1 MEDNIITR
9 LLTISLFILSGLAV
23 GIIFSPLIQN
33 INTRLLLGI
42 GLILITAIS
51 YILFRWY
58 LLKQKRMITTLD
70 GGEKMSE
77 VGFVVDTFHDLVT
90 KLKEKERELE
100 RLKALAEEKANRM
113 EIYSENILQSVPSG
127 VVSIDNSMEIKSIN
141 QAAQRILGVD
151 AGDVLGRKFNE
162 VFDEPLIKLLEEGK
176 TVSRA
181 EYPYVTRDKRHIWL
195 GITTSPLKNGA
206 GNVIGQIFVFTDLTD
221 IKTLQAQVALKE
233 RLSQLGEMS
242 AGISHELRNSIS
254 VISGYAKLLEKKVEE
269 SGRAAVRAILAEV
282 ENINKI
288 ISELLS
294 FARPTVL
301 NMGPVD
307 LEKLIKESLGSVV
320 DSKGPVRVSINIE
333 TSLSIN
339 ADEVLLRQ
347 ALTNLFINALEA
359 MPEGGSLEIGAV
371 PLHDK
376 VEITIRDTGHGIPED
391 IRQKIFLPFYTTKE
405 KGIGLGLALVQ
416 KIIVS
421 HGGSIEVESKEG
433 EGTLFRIILPR
444 DS

>member
-1 MEDNIITR
+1 MEDNIIIR
-9 LLTISLFILSGLAV
+9 FLTILLFILSGLAV
-23 GIIFSPLIQN
+23 GIIFSPLVQD
-33 INTRLLLGI
+33 INTKFLLGI
-42 GLILITAIS
+42 GLIFIIAMSYAI
-51 YILFRWY
+51 FRWY
-58 LLKQKRMITTLD
+58 LFKQKRIISVRDRREEMT
-70 GGEKMSE
+70 E

-90 KLKEKERELE
+90 RLKEKERELE
-100 RLKALAEEKANRM
+100 RLKALAEEKANRI

-151 AGDVLGRKFNE
+151 AGDVLGGKFNE
-162 VFDEPLIKLLEEGK
+162 VFDEPLINLLKEGK

-195 GITTSPLKNGA
+195 GITTSQLRNEA
-206 GNVIGQIFVFTDLTD
+206 GKVIGQIFVFTDLTD
-221 IKTLQAQVALKE
+221 IKALQAQVELKE

-254 VISGYAKLLEKKVEE
+254 VISGYAKLLDKKVEE
-269 SGRAAVRAILAEV
+269 SGRVAVKAILEEV

-301 NMGPVD
+301 NMGRID
-307 LEKLIKESLGSVV
+307 LERLIKETIRSVV
-320 DSKGPVRVSINIE
+320 DGNELVRVLINME
-333 TSLSIN
+333 TSISIN

-347 ALTNLFINALEA
+347 ALTNLFINALDA

-371 PLHDK
+371 PFHDK

-433 EGTLFRIILPR
+433 EGTLFRIILPGG
-444 DS
+444 S